1 MKTKLVLILM
11 LGASFQA
18 WGMGEKV
25 SSIPLSLASS
35 SVAQEGA
42 YITLPD
48 NRCLET
54 VVVAMLSVDQQS
66 LESSCVALEG
76 ACAQAL
82 ISHATEKQTYA
93 VKNINSMTDSELI
106 KLRQLIQEACKTV
119 PLVEHSNND
128 VEMNES
134 CYESGSLVGHGRLR
148 TRQLSRSGFI
158 DVTYEAQNGEI
169 EMKELS
175 K

>member
-18 WGMGEKV
+18 CGMGEKV
-25 SSIPLSLASS
+25 SSTPLSLASS

-42 YITLPD
+42 YITLLD

-82 ISHATEKQTYA
+82 TSHTAEKQTYI

-106 KLRQLIQEACKTV
+106 KLRQSIQEACNTV
-119 PLVEHSNND
+119 PVEHSNND

-158 DVTYEAQNGEI
+158 DVTYEAQDGEI